1 MLMHVAYRLVA
12 IDTVRYSTGRRLVD
26 PVMSA
31 GGQIALMLYL
41 TRWFQL
47 ALRQTDDAGYP
58 WTMRST

>member
-1 MLMHVAYRLVA
+1 MWL
-12 IDTVRYSTGRRLVD
+12 LVD

-31 GGQIALMLYL
+31 GEPDRPDAYL

-47 ALRQTDDAGYP
+47 ALRQTDAAGYP